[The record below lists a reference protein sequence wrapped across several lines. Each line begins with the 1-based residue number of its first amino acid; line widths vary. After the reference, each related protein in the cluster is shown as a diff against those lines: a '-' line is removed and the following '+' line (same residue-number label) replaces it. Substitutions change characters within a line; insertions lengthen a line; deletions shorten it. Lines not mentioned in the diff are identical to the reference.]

1 MEVEL
6 VAVEDRRSWFVFEV
20 ELDGST
26 KISRRML
33 NFKQPESASGTTI
46 VG

>member
-20 ELDGST
+20 KMNARTE
-26 KISRRML
+26 ISL
-33 NFKQPESASGTTI
+33 
-46 VG
+46 

>member
-1 MEVEL
+1 MHRTIMEVEL

-26 KISRRML
+26 KISRRVS
-33 NFKQPESASGTTI
+33 PEEC
-46 VG
+46 